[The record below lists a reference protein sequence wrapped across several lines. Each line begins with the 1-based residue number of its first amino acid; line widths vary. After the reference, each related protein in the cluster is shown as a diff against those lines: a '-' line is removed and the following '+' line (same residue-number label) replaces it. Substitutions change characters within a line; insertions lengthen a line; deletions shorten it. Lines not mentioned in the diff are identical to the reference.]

1 MAIWQYALLALG
13 LAWLLQCVGVW
24 FQMRQYAGVF
34 KGVTDKFND
43 GFVGAGHVRGGFRP
57 GAIALVVVDREGLV
71 RRLLLMS
78 GRSVFAR
85 FRRVETVEGRP
96 LTALT
101 QGQDFKITRSESR
114 AIDQAIGQ
122 IDRVCARAKDN
133 EIAHAEPAQ
142 G

>member
-13 LAWLLQCVGVW
+13 LAWLLQSVGVW

-34 KGVTDKFND
+34 KGVSDKFND
-43 GFVGAGHVRGGFRP
+43 GFVGAGHVRGGFRA
-57 GAIALVVVDREGLV
+57 GAIALVVVDREGVV

-85 FRRVETVEGRP
+85 FRRVEGVEGRP
-96 LTALT
+96 LTGLVE
-101 QGQDFKITRSESR
+101 GGDFKITRSELR

-122 IDRVCARAKDN
+122 IDRVSARSKEN
-133 EIAHAEPAQ
+133 EMAQAERAE

>member
-13 LAWLLQCVGVW
+13 LAWLLQTIGVW
-24 FQMRQYAGVF
+24 FQMRQYVGVF

-57 GAIALVVVDREGLV
+57 GAIALVVVDRQGVV

-85 FRRVETVEGRP
+85 FRRVESVEGRP
-96 LTALT
+96 LAGMIAGGDL
-101 QGQDFKITRSESR
+101 KITRAEAR
-114 AIDQAIGQ
+114 AVDQAIGQ
-122 IDRVCARAKDN
+122 IDRVKGKEFAQAQT
-133 EIAHAEPAQ
+133 AE